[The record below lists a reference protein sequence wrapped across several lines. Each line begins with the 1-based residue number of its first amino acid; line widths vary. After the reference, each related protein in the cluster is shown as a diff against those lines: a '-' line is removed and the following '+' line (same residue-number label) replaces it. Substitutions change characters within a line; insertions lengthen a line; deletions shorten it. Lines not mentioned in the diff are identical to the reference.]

1 MIVIDTSALMAI
13 LLREPEAERCSAI
26 IQREERLLMSAAT
39 LAEALIVSARR
50 SIDDEMNTLIEAL
63 AIEIVPV
70 TAAAAR
76 RIAGLYRRWGKGSHP
91 AGLNFGDCFAYHLAK
106 EQDCPLLFVGR
117 DFRQTDLRTL
127 D

>member
-13 LLREPEAERCSAI
+13 LLGEPEAERCSAI

-50 SIDDEMNTLIEAL
+50 NINDEMNTLIEAL

-70 TAAAAR
+70 TAAAAH
-76 RIAGLYRRWGKGSHP
+76 RIAGIDRRWGKGSQP

-106 EQDCPLLFVGR
+106 EQDCPLLFVGQ
-117 DFRQTDLRTL
+117 DFSQTDLRTL

>member
-50 SIDDEMNTLIEAL
+50 NINDEMNTLIEAL

-76 RIAGLYRRWGKGSHP
+76 RIAGIDRRWGKGSQP

-106 EQDCPLLFVGR
+106 EQDCPLLFVG
-117 DFRQTDLRTL
+117 
-127 D
+127 

>member
-50 SIDDEMNTLIEAL
+50 NINDEMNTLIEAL

-76 RIAGLYRRWGKGSHP
+76 RIAGIDRRWGKGSQP

-106 EQDCPLLFVGR
+106 EQDCPLLFVGQ
-117 DFRQTDLRTL
+117 DFSQTDLRTL

>member
-13 LLREPEAERCSAI
+13 LLGEPEAERCSAI

-39 LAEALIVSARR
+39 LAEALIVSAHRN
-50 SIDDEMNTLIEAL
+50 IGDEMNTLIEAL

-76 RIAGLYRRWGKGSHP
+76 RIAGLYQRWGKGSHP
-91 AGLNFGDCFAYHLAK
+91 TGLNVGDCFA
-106 EQDCPLLFVGR
+106 R
-117 DFRQTDLRTL
+117 
-127 D
+127 

>member
-50 SIDDEMNTLIEAL
+50 NINDEMDTLIEAL

-76 RIAGLYRRWGKGSHP
+76 RIAGIDRRWGKGSQP

-106 EQDCPLLFVGR
+106 EQDCPLLFVGQ
-117 DFRQTDLRTL
+117 DFSQTDLRTL